1 MSPHSSPYLAKRRI
15 LLVKPRLQGTVALC
29 FAAVVFAGAALFA
42 WFFCQYARTALR
54 TESLQGHYHFLSP
67 QEILGGELA
76 RYILVLSAGVLAGCY
91 LILLLI
97 LRRIRGGLKRIQE
110 TFRGSMDGDLSSPTN
125 ATGPS
130 DLAELGN
137 KIDAVRYRTLTRIR
151 EIRADADF
159 LRSGSLPTE
168 EFAKRWD
175 ALKASIRRVVP

>member
-1 MSPHSSPYLAKRRI
+1 MSPPTSRHLVRRRI
-15 LLVKPRLQGTVALC
+15 LFVKPRLQGTAALG
-29 FAAVVFAGAALFA
+29 FAAILFAGAALFA

-54 TESLQGHYHFLSP
+54 VASLKGHYHFLSP

-76 RYILVLSAGVLAGCY
+76 RYVAALSAGVLAGCY
-91 LILLLI
+91 LVLLLI

-130 DLAELGN
+130 DVAELGRR
-137 KIDAVRYRTLTRIR
+137 IDASRSRTLSQIR
-151 EIRADADF
+151 EIRADVEF
-159 LRSGSLPTE
+159 LRSGPLPDA

-175 ALKASIRRVVP
+175 ALKSAIRQVVP

>member
-1 MSPHSSPYLAKRRI
+1 MSPPSSPYLARRRI
-15 LLVKPRLQGTVALC
+15 LLVKPRLQGAVALC

-54 TESLQGHYHFLSP
+54 VATLQGHYHFLSP

-76 RYILVLSAGVLAGCY
+76 RYVLALSTGVLAGCY
-91 LILLLI
+91 LVLLVI

-110 TFRGSMDGDLSSPTN
+110 TFRRSMGGDLSSPTN

-130 DLAELGN
+130 DVAELGRR
-137 KIDAVRYRTLTRIR
+137 IDASRSRTLSQIR
-151 EIRADADF
+151 EIRAGAEI
-159 LRSGSLPTE
+159 LRSAPLPEE

-175 ALKASIRRVVP
+175 ALKAAIRRVVP